1 MKQKKKIDKAK
12 LFTRILAGIMAF
24 LMVSGIILTLIYYI
38 QIFFYQYGE
47 CINGRNKIILG
58 KNYNYLYK

>member
-24 LMVSGIILTLIYYI
+24 LMVSGIVLTLIYYI
-38 QIFFYQYGE
+38 QIFFFYE
-47 CINGRNKIILG
+47 
-58 KNYNYLYK
+58 